1 MMSLKVALTGNPNVG
16 KTSLYNRVT
25 RSFEHVGN
33 WHGVTVGSIEKTVA
47 YEGKTVT
54 VTDLPGMYSLSV
66 YSFEEGIARDRVLEG
81 RDDVV
86 VNICEVNNLVRNMY
100 LTLQLIE
107 LGAPLVVVVN
117 MMDELKKQ
125 GKVLDSSRIEKELGV
140 RVIPMSAK
148 YKSDSDRF
156 MSEVC
161 AFAAAEKTKPTLPY
175 LKSLPLSEVESII
188 SENLGK
194 SGLKKDW
201 ACLKALENDEFV
213 IEKLALTKKQR
224 EEIKKLGDYTA
235 KIAQLRYEYIDF
247 LTDGA
252 IRYDSNSAKSR
263 KSKSENGMC
272 GIDRFVLN
280 KYLALPLFLLLM
292 AAIFVVTFGLV
303 GKWLSDLFE
312 LFISNCVGA
321 PLTSWLTGV
330 GAPAWVVAL
339 IGDGIINGV
348 GGILVFLPQVV
359 LLFFFLALLED
370 SGYISRVAFMTDGL
384 FRKIGL
390 SGRSVF
396 TMLMGFGCSATALL
410 TARGLEDENTRR
422 KTVLLTPF
430 MSCSAR
436 LPVYSAIAGAFFLAG
451 RPFIILAM
459 YVLGAVVAV
468 IIAAIMERGKRL
480 KSGKLSFIME
490 MPPYRMP
497 TFERVFQ
504 IIASNAKVYIVR
516 VGTVIFAFNVII
528 WILSYFSLTRGYV
541 PDGSGS
547 MLQSIASLI
556 APCFAPLGFG
566 NWRAVTSLLSG
577 LVAKEI
583 VISSIG
589 SLGGV
594 ETIFV
599 GEYAR
604 AAAVS
609 FMTFTLLYTPC
620 IATLG
625 AMKKE
630 IGTKYMFFGLFL
642 QLGVAYVISLVVYW
656 IGVLIIVFNPPAW
669 LIVLICVGLSV
680 IVILS
685 LTVRRFISGDC
696 GLCGKCRR
704 NCSKHKSG

>member
-1 MMSLKVALTGNPNVG
+1 MALKVALTGNPNVG

-33 WHGVTVGSIEKTVA
+33 WHGVTVGSIEKTVV

-81 RDDVV
+81 SDDVV

-100 LTLQLIE
+100 LTLQLAE

-125 GKVLDSSRIEKELGV
+125 GKVLDASRIEKELGV

-148 YKSDSDRF
+148 YKTDSDTF

-161 AFAAAEKTKPTLPY
+161 SFADSEKAKPILPY
-175 LKSLPLSEVESII
+175 LKQLPLAKVESII
-188 SENLGK
+188 SENLRR

-201 ACLKALENDEFV
+201 TCLKVLENDEFV
-213 IEKLALTKKQR
+213 KEKLDLSKAQN
-224 EEIKKLGDYTA
+224 EELKKLGDYSGRV
-235 KIAQLRYEYIDF
+235 AQLRYEYIDY
-247 LTDGA
+247 LTEGA
-252 IRYDSNSAKSR
+252 IKDDPKGD
-263 KSKSENGMC
+263 KKHKSEG
-272 GIDRFVLN
+272 GLSSVDRFVLN

-292 AAIFVVTFGLV
+292 AAIFVVTFGFL
-303 GKWLSDLFE
+303 GKWLSDLLE
-312 LFISNCVGA
+312 LFISNCIGGPLTAWLSHAGA
-321 PLTSWLTGV
+321 PK
-330 GAPAWVVAL
+330 WVVAL

-410 TARGLEDENTRR
+410 TARGLEDENTRK

-436 LPVYSAIAGAFFLAG
+436 LPVYTAIAGAFFLNG
-451 RPFIILAM
+451 RPLIVFAM
-459 YVLGAVVAV
+459 YVLGATVAIV
-468 IIAAIMERGKRL
+468 IAAIMEHSGSRL

-504 IIASNAKVYIVR
+504 IIANNAKVYIIR

-528 WILSYFSLTRGYV
+528 WLLSNFSLTMGFV
-541 PDGSGS
+541 SDGSGS
-547 MLQSIASLI
+547 ILQTVAGLI

-583 VISSIG
+583 VISSIS
-589 SLGGV
+589 SLGGP
-594 ETIFV
+594 EAIFM
-599 GEYAR
+599 GEYAG
-604 AAAVS
+604 AAAVA

-625 AMKKE
+625 AMRKE
-630 IGTKYMFFGLFL
+630 IGLKYMFFGLFL
-642 QLGVAYVISLVVYW
+642 QLGVAYVISLLVYW
-656 IGVLIIVFNPPAW
+656 SGVLLIMFKPPVW
-669 LIVLICVGLSV
+669 GIVLVCVGS
-680 IVILS
+680 ILVAT
-685 LTVRRFISGDC
+685 LMIAVRRLVSGGC
-696 GLCGKCRR
+696 RSCGKCERDCARR
-704 NCSKHKSG
+704 KNK

>member
-1 MMSLKVALTGNPNVG
+1 MALKVALTGNPNVG

-33 WHGVTVGSIEKTVA
+33 WHGVTVGSIEKTVT
-47 YEGKTVT
+47 YEGREVT

-66 YSFEEGIARDRVLEG
+66 YSFEESIARDRVISG
-81 RDDVV
+81 YDDVV

-100 LTLQLIE
+100 LTLQLVE
-107 LGAPLVVVVN
+107 LGAPIVVVVN

-125 GKVLDSSRIEKELGV
+125 GKILDSSRIERELGV

-148 YKSDSDRF
+148 FKTDSEKF

-161 AFAAAEKTKPTLPY
+161 KFASSEKSKPALPY
-175 LKSLPLSEVESII
+175 LSKLPLSKIESII
-188 SENLGK
+188 SENLSR

-201 ACLKALENDEFV
+201 ACLKVLEKDEFV
-213 IEKLALTKKQR
+213 IEKLALSRNQK
-224 EEIKKLGDYTA
+224 EELSKVGDYSGR
-235 KIAQLRYEYIDF
+235 IAQLRYEYIDY

-252 IRYDSNSAKSR
+252 ITFGLDASEKSR
-263 KSKSENGMC
+263 NENGLC
-272 GIDRFVLN
+272 SIDRLVLN
-280 KYLALPLFLLLM
+280 KYVALPLFLFFM
-292 AAIFVVTFGLV
+292 AAIFVVTFGFV

-312 LFISNCVGA
+312 LFISVCIGNPFTSWLSRVGA
-321 PLTSWLTGV
+321 PK
-330 GAPAWVVAL
+330 WVIAF

-410 TARGLEDENTRR
+410 TARGLEDDNTRK

-436 LPVYSAIAGAFFLAG
+436 LPVYSAIAGAFFLVG
-451 RPFIILAM
+451 RPLIVFAM
-459 YVLGAVVAV
+459 YVLGAVVAIAV
-468 IIAAIMERGKRL
+468 AAIMERGKKF

-504 IIASNAKVYIVR
+504 IIASNAKVYIIR

-528 WILSYFSLTRGYV
+528 WLLSYFSFTQGFV
-541 PDGSGS
+541 ADGSGS
-547 MLQSIASLI
+547 LLHTVAGVL

-583 VISSIG
+583 VISSIA
-589 SLGGV
+589 SLGGA
-594 ETIFV
+594 EAIFA

-604 AAAVS
+604 AAALS

-630 IGTKYMFFGLFL
+630 IGLKYMVFGLFL
-642 QLGVAYVISLVVYW
+642 QLGVAYIISLVVYW
-656 IGVLIIVFNPPAW
+656 IGVLIIISKPSAW
-669 LIVLICVGLSV
+669 IVALIAVGFILIVALIFG
-680 IVILS
+680 
-685 LTVRRFISGDC
+685 VRRVI
-696 GLCGKCRR
+696 
-704 NCSKHKSG
+704 KSGCGICGECNRICAKRNRK

>member
-1 MMSLKVALTGNPNVG
+1 MALKVALTGNPNVG

-33 WHGVTVGSIEKTVA
+33 WHGVTVGSIEKTVV

-81 RDDVV
+81 SDDVV

-100 LTLQLIE
+100 LTLQLAE

-125 GKVLDSSRIEKELGV
+125 GKVLDASRIEKELGV

-148 YKSDSDRF
+148 YKTDSDTF

-161 AFAAAEKTKPTLPY
+161 SFADSEKAKPILPY
-175 LKSLPLSEVESII
+175 LKQLPLAKVESII
-188 SENLGK
+188 SENLRR

-201 ACLKALENDEFV
+201 ACLKVLENDEFV
-213 IEKLALTKKQR
+213 KEKLDLSKDQN
-224 EEIKKLGDYTA
+224 EELKKLGDYSGRV
-235 KIAQLRYEYIDF
+235 AQLRYEYIDY
-247 LTDGA
+247 LTEGA
-252 IRYDSNSAKSR
+252 IKHDPKGD
-263 KSKSENGMC
+263 KKHKSEG
-272 GIDRFVLN
+272 GLSSVDRFVLN

-292 AAIFVVTFGLV
+292 AAIFVVTFGFL
-303 GKWLSDLFE
+303 GKWLSDLLE
-312 LFISNCVGA
+312 LFISNCIGGPLTAWLSHAGA
-321 PLTSWLTGV
+321 PK
-330 GAPAWVVAL
+330 WVVAL

-410 TARGLEDENTRR
+410 TARGLEDENTRK

-436 LPVYSAIAGAFFLAG
+436 LPVYTAIAGAFFLNG
-451 RPFIILAM
+451 RPLIVFAM
-459 YVLGAVVAV
+459 YVLGAAVAIV
-468 IIAAIMERGKRL
+468 IAAIMEHSGSRL

-504 IIASNAKVYIVR
+504 IIANNAKVYIIR

-528 WILSYFSLTRGYV
+528 WLLSNFSLTKGFV
-541 PDGSGS
+541 SDGSGS
-547 MLQSIASLI
+547 ILQTVAGLI

-583 VISSIG
+583 VISSIS
-589 SLGGV
+589 SLGGP
-594 ETIFV
+594 EAIFM
-599 GEYAR
+599 GEYAG
-604 AAAVS
+604 AAAVA

-625 AMKKE
+625 AMRKE
-630 IGTKYMFFGLFL
+630 IGLKYMFFGLFL
-642 QLGVAYVISLVVYW
+642 QLGVAYVISLLVYCS
-656 IGVLIIVFNPPAW
+656 GVLLIMFKPPVW
-669 LIVLICVGLSV
+669 GIVLVCVGS
-680 IVILS
+680 ILVAT
-685 LTVRRFISGDC
+685 LMIAVRRLVSGGC
-696 GLCGKCRR
+696 RSCGKCGRDCAKR
-704 NCSKHKSG
+704 KNK